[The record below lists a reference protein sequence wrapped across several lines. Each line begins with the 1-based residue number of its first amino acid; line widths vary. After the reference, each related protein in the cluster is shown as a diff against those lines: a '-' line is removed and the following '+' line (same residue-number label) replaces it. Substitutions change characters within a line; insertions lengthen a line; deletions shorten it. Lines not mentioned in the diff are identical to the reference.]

1 MLIQVTLLG
10 EGLATAKDRTHKR
23 FFLGVATQ
31 VVEKIVPFFETSLAA
46 VELTQEDL
54 GPSFALWLEVFDIFE
69 RS

>member
-1 MLIQVTLLG
+1 MLIQVALLG
-10 EGLATAKDRTHKR
+10 EGLATPKDRTHEG

-46 VELTQEDL
+46 MELTQEDL